1 MPRFTPH
8 RALAVFFSA
17 ILLLAGAT
25 ARADERALLVD
36 QVMQTGPL
44 GCSAA
49 SEAAWS
55 ANLVDD
61 LSLMMTEGVGHSLGL
76 NQQWAPG
83 NRDFDRVRALMAA
96 RVVADQAGP
105 RPMFRRISVADGV
118 RAALQAMPM
127 DELRFAAGFFSRP
140 AGQLYWELN
149 IDHFACELYGP
160 VLASSHA
167 GAARSAVL
175 SARRA
180 ALKAGFEARLA
191 RRKLAEKQEYDA
203 GGKRLGSHIV
213 VAGIPELDKDAFDA
227 HFARLKELRP
237 HVEQIAAPYKLK
249 PGPPRK

>member
-1 MPRFTPH
+1 
-8 RALAVFFSA
+8 
-17 ILLLAGAT
+17 
-25 ARADERALLVD
+25 
-36 QVMQTGPL
+36 MQTGPL

-203 GGKRLGSHIV
+203 GGKRLGPHIV
-213 VAGIPELDKDAFDA
+213 VAGMPELDKAAFDA

-237 HVEQIAAPYKLK
+237 QVEQIAAPYKLK
-249 PGPPRK
+249 AGPPRK